1 MLVVVCGQR
10 GWRFRSYLMCNFVLV
25 LTLIGNQVYLILE
38 SKDPF
43 PKIGEIIST
52 FVLAGLLTH
61 HTYSREIIM
70 RIDYNLNMMLTVEE

>member
-10 GWRFRSYLMCNFVLV
+10 GWRFRNYLLCNLILV
-25 LTLIGNQVYLILE
+25 CTLIGNQIYLSLN
-38 SKDPF
+38 SSDPF

-52 FVLAGLLTH
+52 LVLAGLLTH
-61 HTYSREIIM
+61 HTNSRETIM